1 MADLTYVEIIWHD
14 AHALTDSWIE
24 LDDIDD
30 EPCVVI
36 SVGQLLPSAK
46 KDHVVICQSSNTED
60 QLDCVLCVPVGMV
73 KSMRVLGVGGL
84 EAS

>member
-1 MADLTYVEIIWHD
+1 MADLTYVEIVWHD

-24 LDDIDD
+24 LDDLDD

-46 KDHVVICQSSNTED
+46 KDHVVICQSSNSQE
-60 QLDCVLCVPVGMV
+60 QLDCVLCIPVGMI
-73 KSMRVLGVGGL
+73 KSMRVLGTSNIV
-84 EAS
+84 SV

>member
-1 MADLTYVEIIWHD
+1 MSDLTYVEIIWHD
-14 AHALTDSWIE
+14 AHADTTSWIE
-24 LDDIDD
+24 LDDIAND
-30 EPCVVI
+30 PCVVV

-46 KDHVVICQSSNTED
+46 KDHVVICQSSNTEE

>member
-1 MADLTYVEIIWHD
+1 MGDLTYVEIIWHD
-14 AHALTDSWIE
+14 AHADTTSWIE
-24 LDDIDD
+24 LDDLDHD
-30 EPCVVI
+30 PCVVV

-46 KDHVVICQSSNTED
+46 KDHVVICQSSNTEE

>member
-1 MADLTYVEIIWHD
+1 MSDLTYVEIIWHD
-14 AHALTDSWIE
+14 AHADTTSWIE
-24 LDDIDD
+24 LDDIGND
-30 EPCVVI
+30 PGVVV

-46 KDHVVICQSSNTED
+46 KDHVVICQSSNTEE

-84 EAS
+84 DAS